1 MMLRLTKPKAAA
13 PLACPK
19 IALEGVDS
27 MKRIYSLVL
36 AGCSLLATSAFAADL
51 APPTHTTVPLVPV
64 APIFS
69 WTGFYGGV
77 NAGYADPTANFGVV
91 PGGKWIGDPDLA
103 GIVNA
108 GTRSLGLRGF
118 TGGVQAGYN
127 YQVDKIVLG
136 IEGDL
141 NYLGLKNSYA
151 TPIFPGRFVGTYWAS
166 GSVGLDAFYTLRG
179 RLGLAADH
187 WLFFVTGGLAVT
199 SEKFSQ
205 SINFLSP
212 QEALPAT
219 GPAGGAHAGSASTTA
234 ASWTAGGGSE
244 YALNQQWSV
253 KGEYLYV
260 NLKSMSF
267 GSTYNSITMARYSM
281 QHNLSLSGLNVF
293 RVGLNYHF

>member
-1 MMLRLTKPKAAA
+1 MT
-13 PLACPK
+13 
-19 IALEGVDS
+19 
-27 MKRIYSLVL
+27 RIFSLVV
-36 AGCSLLATSAFAADL
+36 AASSLLATSAFAADL
-51 APPTHTTVPLVPV
+51 APRTYTKAPLVPV

-69 WTGFYGGV
+69 WTGFYAGL
-77 NAGYADPTANFGVV
+77 NAGYADPTANFSVV
-91 PGGKWIGDPDLA
+91 PGGSWIGDPDYA

-151 TPIFPGRFVGTYWAS
+151 TPIFPGVAGGTYWAS

-187 WLFFVTGGLAVT
+187 WLMFVTGGLAVT

-205 SINFLSP
+205 SINYINVA
-212 QEALPAT
+212 QNNNLPLT
-219 GPAGGAHAGSASTTA
+219 GPAGGANAGSTSSTA
-234 ASWTAGGGSE
+234 ASWTVGGGAE

-267 GSTYNSITMARYSM
+267 GSVYGPNGFTAGTYSM
-281 QHNLSLSGLNVF
+281 QHNLSLSGLNIF

>member
-1 MMLRLTKPKAAA
+1 MKNFALAAA
-13 PLACPK
+13 ILA
-19 IALEGVDS
+19 ISA
-27 MKRIYSLVL
+27 
-36 AGCSLLATSAFAADL
+36 AGASGADM
-51 APPTHTTVPLVPV
+51 APRTYTKAPLVPV

-69 WTGFYGGV
+69 WTGFYAGL
-77 NAGYADPTANFGVV
+77 NAGYADPTANFSVV
-91 PGGKWIGDPDLA
+91 PGGSWIGDPDYA

-127 YQVDKIVLG
+127 YQVSNIVLG

-151 TPIFPGRFVGTYWAS
+151 TPIFPGVTSGTYWAS

-205 SINFLSP
+205 SINFIN
-212 QEALPAT
+212 QNNTLPFT
-219 GPAGGAHAGSASTTA
+219 GPAGGANAGSASTTA
-234 ASWTAGGGSE
+234 ASWTLGGGAE
-244 YALNQQWSV
+244 YAFNKQWSV

-267 GSTYNSITMARYSM
+267 GSVYGPNGFTAGTYLM
-281 QHNLSLSGLNVF
+281 QHNLSFSGLNIF
-293 RVGLNYHF
+293 RAGLNYHF